1 MLSLYRKVIAIDN
14 DFKINYNK
22 KDYGEECPRR
32 DFGDI
37 SMIKSMTGF
46 GRCEVSEGDRKV
58 TVEMKSV
65 NHRYLDVSMKMPK
78 KLNFFDS
85 AIRAVL
91 KEYIQRGK
99 VDVFI
104 SYEDL
109 SESKVALTYNP
120 KIAAQYVEYFKQME
134 ADFGL
139 KNDMQVSVL
148 ARCPEVLVM
157 EEQQEDEQEI
167 WHLLEQAVRGACE
180 KFVETRIKEG
190 EALKADLTAKL
201 DEILKVVAFIEVR
214 SPQILAE
221 YRQKLEGKVRDLF
234 ADAQIDESRLATEV
248 TIFADKICVDE
259 EIVRLR
265 SHVEATKAALEAGGG
280 IGRKLDF
287 IAQEMNREAN
297 TTLSK
302 ANDLEISNRAI
313 DLKTEIEKVR
323 EQIQNI
329 E

>member
-1 MLSLYRKVIAIDN
+1 MCFIIIDN
-14 DFKINYNK
+14 KIKINYNK
-22 KDYGEECPRR
+22 IDYSEGCPSQ
-32 DFGDI
+32 GCLGI
-37 SMIKSMTGF
+37 IGMIKSMTGF
-46 GRCEVSEGDRKV
+46 GRCEGSEGDRKI

-85 AIRAVL
+85 AIRTVL

-109 SESKVALTYNP
+109 SESKVALSYNSR
-120 KIAAQYVEYFKQME
+120 IAAQYMEYFRQME
-134 ADFGL
+134 AEFGL
-139 KNDMQVSVL
+139 KNDVSVSVL

-180 KFVETRIKEG
+180 KFVETRIREG

-201 DEILKVVAFIEVR
+201 DEILNVVSFIEER

-265 SHVEATKAALEAGGG
+265 SHVEATKAALMAGGS